1 MTTGLEAFTPY
12 ELAMI
17 FRDVAT
23 ERCTTWEQ
31 DDRRQRYLARISAEM
46 DRRDVRIEDWAGR

>member
-1 MTTGLEAFTPY
+1 MTGLEALTPY
-12 ELAMI
+12 ELAMTY
-17 FRDVAT
+17 RDVAT

-46 DRRDVRIEDWAGR
+46 DRRDVRLEDWAGL